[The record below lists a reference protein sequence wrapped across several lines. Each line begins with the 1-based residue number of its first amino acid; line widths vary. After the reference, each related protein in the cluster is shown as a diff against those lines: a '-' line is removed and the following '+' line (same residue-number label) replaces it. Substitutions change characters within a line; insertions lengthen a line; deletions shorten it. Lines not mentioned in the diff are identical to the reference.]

1 MLNMAKDRGADN
13 NIAMIDHIGVVLDN
27 IKILIH
33 IKSADVHNLTDHIGR
48 PLLARKDL
56 TIDTGAVTLKID
68 MKIIIGGVII
78 IENREVI
85 IGAIQD
91 QNH

>member
-1 MLNMAKDRGADN
+1 MVKVKGADN
-13 NIAMIDHIGVVLDN
+13 SIVMIDHTGVVLDN

-33 IKSADVHNLTDHIGR
+33 IKGLDAHNHIDHIGR

-56 TIDTGAVTLKID
+56 TTDTGAVIQKID
-68 MKIIIGGVII
+68 MKIIIEGVII
-78 IENREVI
+78 IANREVI